1 MTPLLLLAA
10 WSCGALPGLGGSHP
24 RDGGVHRHQSLV
36 SKEIVTPFRLVTR
49 MEDGNETAV
58 AALSTKIRQR
68 TARAQQQIFHIAQA
82 SFLINV
88 FGLAFILDVHLNHDL
103 LSSNYME
110 KHFNGEGRSLLSKG
124 GEHCYYQGKIRGVVF
139 SVVAIS
145 TCQGLHGMFGDG
157 NFTYLI
163 LPLRKSSKQDKEHPH
178 AVYRNTGLGPA
189 VRPFAYE
196 RTSLK
201 QDPDVKSDVLRT
213 ISIKRIKRMIDTKS
227 AYDETKY
234 VELAIVNDYFMFKKH
249 HLSLTHTNSFAKSV
263 VNLVDAIYKEQLN
276 TRIVLVSMETW
287 TDRNRLV
294 ESDDPLHMLHL
305 FMQYRQQ
312 NMSGRSDTVHLF
324 TGRTFLNSRSGAA
337 FVGSI
342 CSTAKGG
349 GINEYSNPEGMAVTL
364 SQNIAQNLGMM
375 WEPRHSADDSV
386 SCKCLDKWNG
396 CIMMEDSGFH
406 LPRTFS
412 QCSLVEYQELLQ
424 QGGGACLFNKP
435 TQLLQPPECGNG
447 FVEHGEECDCGSS
460 AECEKMGGNCC
471 KKCTLTHEAL
481 CGNGLCCDS
490 ECQLLSRGEV
500 CREAVND
507 CDVNETCTGDS
518 SQCPENVHKQDGYWC
533 NDQQGRC
540 YQGECKSRDGH
551 CKYIWGSRVVSAD
564 KHCYEKLNVEAN
576 EKGNCGKR
584 DSSWIRCQKDDILC
598 GYLHCSSIAWP
609 PRVGEMDGDITK
621 VEMYKE
627 GRYIDC
633 SGGHVILADGMD
645 LGYVPDGA
653 PCGHNMICLRQKCN
667 AIRSLNLTA
676 CPSNTEDSCSGRG
689 ICSNMAKCVCDH
701 EWAGSDCSV
710 YDPLIMAPLPTEK
723 PIPGPSA
730 ANIII
735 GSIAGAIL
743 VASIVIGGT
752 GWGFKPAPRRRDA
765 AQGPI

>member
-1 MTPLLLLAA
+1 MIHRG
-10 WSCGALPGLGGSHP
+10 CLGGAHP

-88 FGLAFILDVHLNHDL
+88 FGLSFILDVHLNHDL

-163 LPLRKSSKQDKEHPH
+163 LPLRKSTSFEPRFRPEDAKADLWS
-178 AVYRNTGLGPA
+178 NTPSESSGLT
-189 VRPFAYE
+189 PFE
-196 RTSLK
+196 
-201 QDPDVKSDVLRT
+201 T
-213 ISIKRIKRMIDTKS
+213 IIRRFFSELWQRSSTYMNILIDTKS

-752 GWGFKPAPRRRDA
+752 GWGFK
-765 AQGPI
+765 